1 MDKPT
6 FVFIDVQNKEFAPI
20 GQLLEG
26 RGFGI
31 VANGAF
37 SSLISRAETWESFV
51 PPGIDK
57 TIEQELTTF
66 ADHATKVI
74 GCETG
79 RKAFGHPRG
88 SFIPRTGTRFFN
100 DLLAFR
106 SNQIREIETLENLS
120 SQRPIAGIILGCDNS
135 HTQRTLVLHA
145 RKLGIPTI
153 QLAHGIYGSM
163 KHLSYAA
170 NMDHVYADFAAI
182 FGDRAEEHMLLLGN
196 DPSRIVKVGSPIWH
210 AMFSNAKEPNRAAAR
225 WQLGLPAGGKVVLFT
240 CGYSEAGSA
249 FFKQMTA
256 RFVEI
261 HRALAKAMKAVGEN
275 VHFLLRPH
283 PTELNRSGQLD
294 GECGLVGRAY
304 LDWVGQMS
312 GTKPTLSVGDLSLAI
327 KASDVVVAVG
337 SSSVIGAAMHLQR
350 PTINIPLISGESP
363 TFLESDGVVFADD
376 SDLGVAIKRMLDD
389 SRFREQ
395 HIGAQ
400 NDARGVLNFG
410 SSADPYGPIIEF
422 LVKQAQEGVAGTVQ
436 GAEDH
441 AAAMRAASRQDW
453 TTSKRILDSLLK
465 EGSMGRRGRT
475 ELLNDRGVIN
485 HTMGEYQAAL
495 NDLSDALRL
504 SPLETE
510 VLENIQCLLQDDLAQ
525 QHFHSLSDSPPAM
538 GC

>member
-1 MDKPT
+1 MDRPT

-37 SSLISRAETWESFV
+37 SSLIPRAEIWESFV
-51 PPGIDK
+51 PSGIDK
-57 TIEQELTTF
+57 IIEQELTTF

-79 RKAFGHPRG
+79 RKAFCHPRG

-120 SQRPIAGIILGCDNS
+120 RQRPIAGIILGCDNS

-196 DPSRIVKVGSPIWH
+196 DPAKIVKVGSPTWH
-210 AMFSNAKEPNRAAAR
+210 SMFLNAKEPNRAAAR
-225 WQLGLPAGGKVVLFT
+225 WQLGLPTGGKVVLFT

-256 RFVEI
+256 RYVEI
-261 HRALAKAMKAVGEN
+261 HQALAKAMKMVGEN

-283 PTELNRSGQLD
+283 PTELNRRGQLD
-294 GECGLVGRAY
+294 EERNLVGRAY
-304 LDWVGQMS
+304 LDWMSQMA
-312 GTKPTLSVGDLSLAI
+312 GTQPTLSLGDVSLAI

-337 SSSVIGAAMHLQR
+337 SSSVVGAAIQLQR
-350 PTINIPLISGESP
+350 PTINIPLIAGESP
-363 TFLESDGVVFADD
+363 TFLESDGVVFADGP
-376 SDLGVAIKRMLDD
+376 DLGVAIKRMLDD

-410 SSADPYGPIIEF
+410 NSADPCGPIVEF
-422 LVKQAQEGVAGTVQ
+422 LVEQAQKEVGDRPQ

-441 AAAMRAASRQDW
+441 TAALGAASRQDW

-465 EGSMGRRGRT
+465 EGSMGRRRQT

-485 HTMGEYQAAL
+485 HRMGDYQAAL

-504 SPLETE
+504 SPLEPE
-510 VLENIQCLLQDDLAQ
+510 VLENIHCLLQDGRAQ
-525 QHFHSLSDSPPAM
+525 HHFRGLGDSSSM
-538 GC
+538 VGC